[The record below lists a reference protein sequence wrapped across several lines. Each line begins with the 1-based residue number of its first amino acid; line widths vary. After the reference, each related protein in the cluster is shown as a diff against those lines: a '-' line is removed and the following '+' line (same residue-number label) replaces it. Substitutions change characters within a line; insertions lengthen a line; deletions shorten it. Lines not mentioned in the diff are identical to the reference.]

1 MAAHVLDRSPRL
13 QRRSTPAIV
22 VALRQVDFALIV
34 ATLALTVI
42 GLVMVY
48 SASKGIYP
56 AEPNYFLKRQIAYA
70 IVGVIAMI
78 VCATLDYR
86 RLEDLGYYIYAVVVL
101 ALAGVIAIGHSE
113 NGSQR
118 WISLGGVQFQ
128 PSEFGVLAVICAV
141 GLYLARHRREL
152 GVRRILVLCA
162 ITGVPMLLVVKQ
174 PDLGT
179 AILLAVVL
187 FVMLYFGG
195 VRVRFLIALVAIA
208 VLGFAFAVFAHLLS
222 TYQLDRLTA
231 FLHQNTN
238 PQGLDYNVIQSKT
251 AIGAGGLTGTGLFK
265 GAQTNLEYVPIQ
277 YADFIFSAIGEQ
289 LGFIGSAVVLGLYGL
304 IAFRVFRAVQT
315 ARDELGRLIC
325 AGILAFVI
333 FSVFENIGMAS
344 GIMPITGIPLPFVSY
359 GGSALIAFFCAIGL
373 VLNVEMRRSRPR

>member
-1 MAAHVLDRSPRL
+1 M
-13 QRRSTPAIV
+13 
-22 VALRQVDFALIV
+22 LRQVDFALIV

-42 GLVMVY
+42 GFVMVY

-70 IVGVIAMI
+70 IVGFIAMI
-78 VCATLDYR
+78 VCATVDYR
-86 RLEDLGYYIYAVVVL
+86 RLEDLGYYIYGIVIV
-101 ALAGVIAIGHSE
+101 ALAGVIAVGHSQ

-118 WISLGGVQFQ
+118 WISLAGVQFQ

-152 GVRRILVLCA
+152 GIRRIVALCA
-162 ITGVPMLLVVKQ
+162 MTGVPTLLVVKQ

-179 AILLAVVL
+179 AILLGVVL

-195 VRVRFLIALVAIA
+195 VRMRFLVALVAIA
-208 VLGFAFAVFAHLLS
+208 VLGFAIAVFSHLMS

-231 FLHQNTN
+231 FLHQNTD

-251 AIGAGGLTGTGLFK
+251 AIGSGGLTGTGLFK
-265 GAQTNLEYVPIQ
+265 GVQTDLGYVPIQ

-289 LGFIGSAVVLGLYGL
+289 LGFIGSAVVLALYGL
-304 IAFRVFRAVQT
+304 VAFRVFRAVQT

-325 AGILAFVI
+325 AGILAFVV
-333 FSVFENIGMAS
+333 FSVFENVGMSS
-344 GIMPITGIPLPFVSY
+344 GIMPITGIPLPFISY
-359 GGSALIAFFCAIGL
+359 GGSALVAFFCAIGL
-373 VLNVEMRRSRPR
+373 VLNVEMRRSRSR